1 MVDDTKIPNDSFY
14 NTIYRKVKQAIY
26 YDSDLFQKYEISSYE
41 SLNHS
46 QTDGPDKIAAI
57 CSEIKN
63 ILGTKS
69 NSGLSEETK
78 YTIYNWIEEIS
89 YYITPKSVSTSVK
102 LNDTNEENIISN
114 ITSSDKYEWGGLNYH
129 IKMPVPLYLLDA
141 LWIIYVGSLLD
152 ETFEDCC
159 YGNRVHQ
166 HLFKEDKSIYSS
178 HLMRNYSK
186 QYSAWR
192 DNALSVAKDALNKG
206 KIVDVITLDITKCFY
221 HIEGDFNEITTYLHQ
236 LYKDGKISSL
246 QLYIDLTEI
255 IQKICEKYYS
265 VIKYNL
271 ELTHNKCLRNDQTS
285 ILPIG
290 LRSSGILAN
299 WHFYVIV

>member
-114 ITSSDKYEWGGLNYH
+114 T
-129 IKMPVPLYLLDA
+129 
-141 LWIIYVGSLLD
+141 
-152 ETFEDCC
+152 
-159 YGNRVHQ
+159 NR
-166 HLFKEDKSIYSS
+166 K
-178 HLMRNYSK
+178 
-186 QYSAWR
+186 
-192 DNALSVAKDALNKG
+192 
-206 KIVDVITLDITKCFY
+206 
-221 HIEGDFNEITTYLHQ
+221 
-236 LYKDGKISSL
+236 
-246 QLYIDLTEI
+246 
-255 IQKICEKYYS
+255 
-265 VIKYNL
+265 
-271 ELTHNKCLRNDQTS
+271 
-285 ILPIG
+285 
-290 LRSSGILAN
+290 
-299 WHFYVIV
+299 